1 MVVISESSHERKV
14 VVSLDKGQAG
24 LVNISINT

>member
-1 MVVISESSHERKV
+1 MVVIGESSHKRKV

-24 LVNISINT
+24 LVDISINT